1 MIAAA
6 AIAATHRCWESELI
20 EHLACHA
27 AEVGDTLLEGLCD
40 SALAGETDE
49 QVVLAVVRDDPRLTE
64 VAQRGLELGW
74 RTRPAVAS

>member
-40 SALAGETDE
+40 SVLAGETDE
-49 QVVLAVVRDDPRLTE
+49 QVVLSIARSDSELAE

-74 RTRPAVAS
+74 RSRPAVTP